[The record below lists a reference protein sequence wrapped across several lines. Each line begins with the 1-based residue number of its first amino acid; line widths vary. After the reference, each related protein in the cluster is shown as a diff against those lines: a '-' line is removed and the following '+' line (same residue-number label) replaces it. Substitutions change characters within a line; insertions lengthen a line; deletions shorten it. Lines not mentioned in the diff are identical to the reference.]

1 MFRVK
6 KITPG
11 DIVEHSLSVENSVL
25 KPINSVRLLVPINR
39 NRDSPQG
46 SQNRGN
52 AGRG

>member
-6 KITPG
+6 KIRPG
-11 DIVEHSLSVENSVL
+11 DTLEHSLSVEIYFF
-25 KPINSVRLLVPINR
+25 KPINSVRLLVAINR